1 MLPCYFR
8 YLDCS
13 IFKMT
18 FDKTFMEKISVFQS
32 SSQTSY
38 KFLGTVHYVKSV
50 RIRNYSGLYFPA
62 FELNTERYFVSLL
75 IQSKCGKKRIRITPN
90 TDTFDAVVS
99 IKMAVV
105 GIITKIFERSLFY
118 S

>member
-13 IFKMT
+13 IFKLT
-18 FDKTFMEKISVFQS
+18 FDKTFTEKISVFQS

-62 FELNTERYFVSLL
+62 FELNTERYFVSLHT
-75 IQSKCGKKRIRITPN
+75 QSKCRKKRIRITPN
-90 TDTFDAVVS
+90 TDTFDAMVS

-105 GIITKIFERSLFY
+105 GIITKIFKRCVFFS
-118 S
+118 